1 MKKLSVL
8 IAVFMTVFVFAACGE
23 TIVYNDIPGDTIYND
38 IENEISVPV
47 YSEPGEDRI
56 VVNDYTVNVGE
67 WVDLSAWASAGIV
80 EALDGVAPSV
90 SFAVVSGGDAVRV
103 KDGKAYGVRSNS
115 AVTVRASVTAGG
127 KTYTDDFEVACE
139 GAGYI
144 QKEDDAS
151 WFAPIAET
159 VTSPSLGSS
168 VKISDPID
176 SLTGNR
182 TNPESEEFFAVGT
195 DISMVQQ
202 VLDMGGKYYDAD
214 GNEAS
219 VYQIMKDYGIN
230 TVRIRLWV
238 DPFYYG
244 VEDGKG
250 GYVETYDFDN
260 ADIVYAYGGG
270 ICDTETVT
278 KMAVDA
284 TNAGLEVM
292 VCAHYTD
299 YWSTSN
305 HVMPKRWLAKILTGE
320 ITTADQ
326 MKKLVY
332 DYTYDTLKYMIDAG
346 AKIKYWQLGNE
357 NAGTGIITKLPTRQD
372 KDAAGSGD
380 RYNAKKVSHGTV
392 NKANYGLGE
401 GTVSTSFANLGTA
414 YIVDAI
420 QAVKDVYSDL
430 GEERYTQTIYHAAR
444 PGSASGTSM
453 DYDIFGISAYIQW
466 GHGTPATLRANGFS
480 GAATSSKPF
489 MVVETSYAY
498 TVQAA
503 KYASNTFQAGQAN
516 ASYPVS
522 VTGQAQNLYDTIE
535 AVASK
540 ESGRGV
546 ITWEGAWLP
555 VKGAGW
561 SDPVTSSASWSNQSF
576 FSYDGKVL
584 PSMEIFKSIWP
595 TV

>member
-1 MKKLSVL
+1 MKSKIKTSGLVVL
-8 IAVFMTVFVFAACGE
+8 ALMFAFMFALTGCGGVTE
-23 TIVYNDIPGDTIYND
+23 NIIYND
-38 IENEISVPV
+38 VEVEVEVPV

-67 WVDLSAWASAGIV
+67 WINLSAWVSAGIV
-80 EALDGVAPSV
+80 DALDGEAPDL
-90 SFAVVSGGDAVRV
+90 SFKVVGTADAVRIA
-103 KDGKAYGVRSNS
+103 GSKAYGVRSGQK
-115 AVTVRASVTAGG
+115 VTVRASATVGET
-127 KTYTDDFEVACE
+127 TYTDDFEIACE
-139 GAGYI
+139 GASYI
-144 QKEDDAS
+144 QKEDDIT
-151 WFAPIAET
+151 WFNAIAADT
-159 VTSPSLGSS
+159 ASPSLGAET
-168 VKISDPID
+168 KILDSIE

-182 TNPESEEFFAVGT
+182 ADSDSDEFFAVGT

-230 TVRIRLWV
+230 TVRMRLWV
-238 DPFYYG
+238 DPYYYG
-244 VEDGKG
+244 MSDGKG
-250 GYVETYDFDN
+250 GYTETYDFDN
-260 ADIVYAYGGG
+260 ADLVYAYGGG

-292 VCAHYTD
+292 ICAHYTD

-305 HVMPKRWLAKILTGE
+305 HVMPKRWLAEILKGN
-320 ITTADQ
+320 ITTAEQ
-326 MKKLVY
+326 MKQLVY

-357 NAGTGIITKLPTRQD
+357 NAGSGIITTIPTMQA
-372 KDAAGSGD
+372 KGPSGSGD
-380 RYNAKKVSHGTV
+380 RYNAKKTSHGTV
-392 NKANYGLGE
+392 DKANYGLGT
-401 GTVSTSFANLGTA
+401 GTVSTSFANLRTD
-414 YIVDAI
+414 YINDAI
-420 QAVKDVYSDL
+420 QAVKDIYEDM
-430 GEERYTQTIYHAAR
+430 EEDRYTLTIYHAAR

-453 DYDIFGISAYIQW
+453 DYDIYGISAYIQW
-466 GHGTPATLRANGFS
+466 GHGTPAALRANNFS
-480 GAATSSKPF
+480 GAATSTKPF

-498 TVQAA
+498 TTQAA
-503 KYASNTFQAGQAN
+503 KYASNTFQSGHADSAY
-516 ASYPVS
+516 AVS

-540 ESGRGV
+540 DTGRGV

-561 SDPVTSSASWSNQSF
+561 SDPITSSASWSNQSF

-584 PSMEIFKSIWP
+584 PSLEIFKTIWP
-595 TV
+595 TA